1 MRYVENEGAL
11 FRIVGPSN
19 AFPDEVW
26 NVAQG
31 KFVPYEGDTPKPA
44 EWGSDVSDEE
54 ANEIM
59 GGAQTEA
66 AEPAPGADAA
76 PAPAAKEP
84 V

>member
-1 MRYVENEGAL
+1 MRYVDNEGAL

-26 NVAQG
+26 NVAEG
-31 KFVPYEGDTPKPA
+31 KFVPYKGDVPKP
-44 EWGSDVSDEE
+44 EGWGSDVSDAE

-59 GGAQTEA
+59 GGAKGEPSEA
-66 AEPAPGADAA
+66 D
-76 PAPAAKEP
+76 APAAKEP

>member
-1 MRYVENEGAL
+1 MRYVENQGAL

-26 NVAQG
+26 NAAQG
-31 KFVPYEGDTPKPA
+31 KFVPYEGDTPKPV

-59 GGAQTEA
+59 GGAQ
-66 AEPAPGADAA
+66 AEQAA
-76 PAPAAKEP
+76 PAPDAAKEP